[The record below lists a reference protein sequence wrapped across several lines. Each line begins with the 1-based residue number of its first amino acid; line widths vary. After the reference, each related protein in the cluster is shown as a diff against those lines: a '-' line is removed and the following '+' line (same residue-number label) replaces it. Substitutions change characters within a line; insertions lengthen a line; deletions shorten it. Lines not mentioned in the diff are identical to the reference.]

1 MGGCLSHC
9 HEGRKKRGIELRM
22 GCVDAV
28 VEDGNLEVNL
38 ILIARVDKE
47 VKLPTTANANYVASL
62 NMN

>member
-1 MGGCLSHC
+1 
-9 HEGRKKRGIELRM
+9 M